1 VISYTYDQVV
11 ATLKAGRANYS
22 PNGQIFLVQMGAKD
36 SKVAGTCN
44 FSMCPAGPKG
54 RFPGVAT
61 HGWGIPAGSKNKD
74 AAWQFITW
82 AMSKPIIRQM
92 VVERGYS
99 SITRRSLIDSPEF
112 KGKLTVNGHDIVKI
126 YLDTIALGAQGYMK
140 YRTIY
145 VFPQVDKQIDIA
157 IQNIASGQLSATAAM
172 TQAQQ
177 NSLAELKRAGIKL

>member
-1 VISYTYDQVV
+1 
-11 ATLKAGRANYS
+11 
-22 PNGQIFLVQMGAKD
+22 
-36 SKVAGTCN
+36 
-44 FSMCPAGPKG
+44 
-54 RFPGVAT
+54 
-61 HGWGIPAGSKNKD
+61 
-74 AAWQFITW
+74 
-82 AMSKPIIRQM
+82 MSKPIIRQM

-99 SITRRSLIDSPEF
+99 SITRRSLIESPEF

-177 NSLAELKRAGIKL
+177 DSLAELKRAGIKL

>member
-1 VISYTYDQVV
+1 
-11 ATLKAGRANYS
+11 
-22 PNGQIFLVQMGAKD
+22 
-36 SKVAGTCN
+36 
-44 FSMCPAGPKG
+44 MCPAGPKG

-61 HGWGIPAGSKNKD
+61 HGWGIPTGSKNKD

-82 AMSKPIIRQM
+82 ALSKPVVHRM

-145 VFPQVDKQIDIA
+145 VYPQVDKQIDIA
-157 IQNIASGQLSATAAM
+157 IQNIASGQMAAAEAM
-172 TQAQQ
+172 RKAQQ
-177 NSLAELKRAGIKL
+177 NSLAELQRAGIKL

>member
-1 VISYTYDQVV
+1 MHRLDRVRQVV

-74 AAWQFITW
+74 AA
-82 AMSKPIIRQM
+82 
-92 VVERGYS
+92 
-99 SITRRSLIDSPEF
+99 
-112 KGKLTVNGHDIVKI
+112 
-126 YLDTIALGAQGYMK
+126 
-140 YRTIY
+140 
-145 VFPQVDKQIDIA
+145 
-157 IQNIASGQLSATAAM
+157 
-172 TQAQQ
+172 
-177 NSLAELKRAGIKL
+177 